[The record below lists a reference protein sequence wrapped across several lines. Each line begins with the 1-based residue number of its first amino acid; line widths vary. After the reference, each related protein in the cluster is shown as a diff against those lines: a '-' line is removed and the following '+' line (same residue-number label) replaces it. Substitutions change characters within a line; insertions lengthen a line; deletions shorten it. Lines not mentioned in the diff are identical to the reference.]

1 MAHDAKNEAQ
11 PGDLVIIRES
21 RPLSARKHFTL
32 DKIVEH
38 AGAEFKEADAAAD
51 VPLEELEKKEQPKLV
66 AKPKPKPATQVT
78 NAAGDKK

>member
-66 AKPKPKPATQVT
+66 AKPKTKPATQVT
-78 NAAGDKK
+78 NAAGDET

>member
-1 MAHDAKNEAQ
+1 
-11 PGDLVIIRES
+11 
-21 RPLSARKHFTL
+21 L

-66 AKPKPKPATQVT
+66 AKPKTKPATQVT